1 MPIQYVGLDVLN
13 EKDMEVLTSISEKA
27 YPKLE
32 RYYPNETLVLVIK
45 AHSKSQGMRAKISIH
60 GKIEAPKIKIIAQ
73 ADDWDIAKA
82 IHKVFNK
89 LEEEAKRKLKR

>member
-1 MPIQYVGLDVLN
+1 MPIQYVGLDNLD
-13 EKDMEVLTSISEKA
+13 EKDMEKLTSISEKA

-32 RYYPNETLVLVIK
+32 RYYPDETLVLVIK
-45 AHSKSQGMRAKISIH
+45 THSKSQGTRAKISIN

-73 ADDWDIAKA
+73 ANDWDMAKA
-82 IHKVFNK
+82 AHKIFDK